1 MPTIRKAN
9 WSIEY
14 GWSPSSGLRLGVC
27 EYAGIRVIQNASVP
41 FVYVDYEGDL
51 AGPFT
56 DELKSR
62 HSTVD
67 VRDIMF
73 GFDLKVTYDFYGEDY
88 QYDHVWRFHD
98 DGQFGST
105 IVVQGPGEEIDGRH
119 TYHLPFRYDL
129 DISGASGDSFQR
141 RGAAGGWE
149 DVDFEGR
156 HVPSRPGSLEY
167 SWRVTDKAKA
177 RSANIRAR
185 AQDHAELWVLRYR
198 PLESWAS
205 WGAVAPG
212 LPGSP
217 DGVPAIY
224 DDGQAVQDTNL
235 VVWYIAH
242 VPSVDGIAACGPWF
256 SLSGYPAPPADGGDE
271 HDHGHEHGDDHGH
284 GGQPGHEP
292 ESPGP
297 AAHPTPTARRPARRK
312 GKSKQ

>member
-1 MPTIRKAN
+1 MPTITKAN
-9 WSIEY
+9 WSVEY

-41 FVYVDYEGDL
+41 FVYVNYEGDV

-56 DELKSR
+56 DELRS
-62 HSTVD
+62 HHDTVV

-88 QYDHVWRFHD
+88 QYDHVWRFHE
-98 DGQFGST
+98 DGQFGAT

-129 DISGASGDSFQR
+129 DISGAAGDSFQR

-156 HVPSRPGSLEY
+156 HLPARPGSLEY
-167 SWRVTDKAKA
+167 SWRVTDKASE

-198 PLESWAS
+198 GLESWAS

-217 DGVPAIY
+217 GGVPAIY
-224 DDGQAVQDTNL
+224 DDGQTVQDTNL

-242 VPSVDGIAACGPWF
+242 LPSVDGIAACGPWF
-256 SLSGYPAPPADGGDE
+256 SLSGYPAPAEHENGHDHEHEHEDE
-271 HDHGHEHGDDHGH
+271 HHDT
-284 GGQPGHEP
+284 PGHEDA
-292 ESPGP
+292 SPGHGHAARAAP
-297 AAHPTPTARRPARRK
+297 AARHSARRK
-312 GKSKQ
+312 RK